1 MGYLKNQYN
10 GAALATYE
18 RIQEGHEAIIINKVY
33 ESKTANC
40 LFFVNS
46 KGFLHVLRPATV
58 KFNGTITGYCL
69 IDYMLTKDNKIQEK
83 SRTKEQKTPE
93 ALKDFIIELLK

>member
-1 MGYLKNQYN
+1 MGYIKNQYN
-10 GAALATYE
+10 GAALATYD

-33 ESKTANC
+33 ESTTASC
-40 LFFVNS
+40 LFYVNS
-46 KGFLHVLRPATV
+46 KGYLHVLRPSTV
-58 KFNGTITGYCL
+58 KLNGTITGYCL